1 MEQNTD
7 SESNARGPLSLK
19 GNKAIQWR
27 KKCFLQLLEYTGHP
41 YVKKIE
47 P

>member
-7 SESNARGPLSLK
+7 PEGDARVPLSLK

-27 KKCFLQLLEYTGHP
+27 KKCFLPFLEYTGHP
-41 YVKKIE
+41 YVQKTE